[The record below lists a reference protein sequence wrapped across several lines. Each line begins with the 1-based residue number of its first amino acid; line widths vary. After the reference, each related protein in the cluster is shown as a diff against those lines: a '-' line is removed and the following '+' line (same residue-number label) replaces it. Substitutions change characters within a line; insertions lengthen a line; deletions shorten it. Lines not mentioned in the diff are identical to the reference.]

1 MKALI
6 DSVQPTLATC
16 RGPLAAIACIVP
28 ENQYWRFVVHPANHS
43 RFIERALV
51 SQINSSLFLVNQ
63 TRAPASPQSPPALG
77 RAIECSYSH
86 HALLTHLTSQL
97 TYVPRRWK
105 DIWARHVQNAVFV
118 VVLCEYTRSQK
129 LLSIKECSE
138 AIGCTLVSCKSSS
151 SRNNSP
157 PVQSE
162 WKDRVYLQVEDYL
175 HGLVSVV
182 NELSRLAVNSVTLY
196 NYEEPFRI
204 SGFVKDVFAGFSM
217 VCQP

>member
-1 MKALI
+1 MEWTPVL
-6 DSVQPTLATC
+6 
-16 RGPLAAIACIVP
+16 
-28 ENQYWRFVVHPANHS
+28 H
-43 RFIERALV
+43 
-51 SQINSSLFLVNQ
+51 INSLLFPCDIRSEHQRVLKHRLHWAERSRTCCAHN
-63 TRAPASPQSPPALG
+63 P
-77 RAIECSYSH
+77 II
-86 HALLTHLTSQL
+86 LLYHSTSQL
-97 TYVPRRWK
+97 TFMHCRWK

-138 AIGCTLVSCKSSS
+138 TIGCTLVSCKFSSS
-151 SRNNSP
+151 PNNSP

-182 NELSRLAVNSVTLY
+182 NELSRLAVNSVTLH

-217 VCQP
+217 VY